1 MRVRLSPPPR
11 CPRRCRTN
19 GLPPARPVQIAVTL
33 AGPCSKTG
41 ALRPEGKRSGS
52 RAAEKVH
59 HTEDTS
65 LDTCANCHNDG
76 AIKLRGAFD
85 EPSAGDEGG
94 NLKMYWHRADSFR
107 RKATRPWVN
116 FIEIESEPNI
126 DPFGFQ
132 ILGADCGSN
141 AAPSHNKICQKQ
153 TATQL
158 DFGALVDALGS
169 MRQMSLNRR

>member
-1 MRVRLSPPPR
+1 M
-11 CPRRCRTN
+11 
-19 GLPPARPVQIAVTL
+19 
-33 AGPCSKTG
+33 
-41 ALRPEGKRSGS
+41 S

-65 LDTCANCHNDG
+65 LDTR
-76 AIKLRGAFD
+76 IVTT
-85 EPSAGDEGG
+85 
-94 NLKMYWHRADSFR
+94 M
-107 RKATRPWVN
+107 VN

-141 AAPSHNKICQKQ
+141 AAPSHSKICQKQ

-158 DFGALVDALGS
+158 DFGWALVDALGS
-169 MRQMSLNRR
+169 MLQMSLNRRWLHVVSRRRTFTAINANYSASAMMCAGVGAWRVTELTAKFSCEMSIVAKAAGVGDLAERLACSQ